1 MPGINRT
8 GLPQT
13 TDYYLGRGSLHAGV
27 IDATTGKPAHFRHLG
42 NALAFSLNS
51 EIETLEHHNSRSEI
65 KAVDREIVLSQKI
78 GITLILDEA
87 TNFENLAFFLSG
99 SATKDTANA
108 ARVTVTDQLAH
119 ADAAK
124 GFSYELVNST
134 GVRLYDIN
142 PGSLVVRSGGASPGT
157 TLLVENTDY
166 TVDAKW
172 GTIFL
177 LTTGVTHSDGENLW
191 FTYTS
196 AGTEKLVDV
205 VDMLTTSKRSI
216 FLRFKSINAANDDK
230 QMLVDLHSVTLKAD
244 GDLNL
249 IGEEYAEIT
258 LTGVAEKNELGY
270 PLAPVGRIYS
280 HTDA

>member
-13 TDYYLGRGSLHAGV
+13 TDYFLGRGSLHAGV
-27 IDATTGKPAHFRHLG
+27 IDSVTGKPAHFRHLG
-42 NALAFSLNS
+42 NVVSFTLNS
-51 EIETLEHHNSRSEI
+51 EIETLEHQNSRSEV
-65 KAVDREIVLSQKI
+65 KAVDREIILSQKI
-78 GITLILDEA
+78 GVSMVLDEA
-87 TNFENLAFFLSG
+87 TNFENLALFFSG
-99 SATKDTANA
+99 TATKDTTNA
-108 ARVTVTDQLAH
+108 ARVTVTNQLAH

-124 GFSYELVNST
+124 GYSYELVNST

-142 PGSLVVRSGGASPGT
+142 PGSLVVRSGGVSPGT
-157 TLLVENTDY
+157 TLLVEGTDY
-166 TVDAKW
+166 TVDVRW

-177 LTTGVTHSDGENLW
+177 LTTGAHVDGDNLW

-205 VDMLTTSKRSI
+205 VDMLTTSKQSV
-216 FLRFKSINAANDDK
+216 FLRFKAINAANNDK
-230 QMLVDLHSVTLKAD
+230 QMLVDLHSVTLKAE
-244 GDLNL
+244 GDFSM
-249 IGEEYAEIT
+249 IGEEYAEMT

-270 PLAPVGRIYS
+270 PTAPVGRIYS